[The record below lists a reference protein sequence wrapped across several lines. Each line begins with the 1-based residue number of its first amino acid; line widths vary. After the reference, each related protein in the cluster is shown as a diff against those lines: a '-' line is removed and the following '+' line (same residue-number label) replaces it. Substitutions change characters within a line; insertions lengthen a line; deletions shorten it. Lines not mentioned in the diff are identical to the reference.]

1 MHNRPMDHPFG
12 DLLGLRFTSAPSG
25 SSRCTLSLAPEH
37 LNPHGVAHGAVV
49 FALAD
54 TGMGAALYPT
64 LAAGETCATIE
75 IKISYFRAVSSGE
88 LTCTS
93 TLVNRGRTVA
103 HLDSRIFAG
112 EKLVAAANGNFAIF
126 PVRPAADA
134 ASP

>member
-1 MHNRPMDHPFG
+1 MDHPFG

-25 SSRCTLSLAPEH
+25 GSRCTLSLAPEH

-103 HLDSRIFAG
+103 HLDSRIFTG
-112 EKLVAAANGNFAIF
+112 DKLVAAANGNFAIF

>member
-25 SSRCTLSLAPEH
+25 STRCTLSLAPEH

-112 EKLVAAANGNFAIF
+112 DKLVAAANGNFAIF
-126 PVRPAADA
+126 PVRPAAAA